1 MNSNDRINN
10 YTSLI
15 EDDYEEKTQIVEE
28 KSLIKNLKNTKA
40 YLIEIYG
47 ENLGKKTEIETDRAI
62 IGREARCNIV
72 INSNSV
78 SRKHA
83 MIYKKYIDMGN
94 HNSMH
99 SFWIRDLGSTNGT
112 YVGDQPIND
121 IELMN
126 GDTIKVGST
135 IFKFIIG
142 SDVET
147 AYFEEIYNMT
157 IVDGLTEIHN
167 KRYFLESLEKEISR
181 AKRYER
187 PLCLIMFDIDFF
199 KKINDTYGHLT
210 GDYVLKKMSQVI
222 RDSIRRE
229 EIFARYGGEEF
240 AIIMPETPKKSA
252 VTLAEKVRQL
262 IETTIFSFE
271 GHVVPVTISL
281 GVADLNKSI
290 SSALELIAFADKNL
304 YKAKHSGRNCVIG

>member
-1 MNSNDRINN
+1 MNGEKVNN
-10 YTSLI
+10 YVSFI
-15 EDDYEEKTQIVEE
+15 DDDHEEKTQIVEE
-28 KSLIKNLKNTKA
+28 KSIIKNLKNTKA

-47 ENLGKKTEIETDRAI
+47 ENLGKKIEIETDRVI

-72 INSNSV
+72 INSTSV

-94 HNSMH
+94 HHSMY
-99 SFWIRDLGSTNGT
+99 SFWVRDLGSTNGT

-142 SDVET
+142 SDIET

-181 AKRYER
+181 ARRYDR
-187 PLCLIMFDIDFF
+187 PLSLIMLDIDFF

-222 RDSIRRE
+222 KDSIRRE

-240 AIIMPETPKKSA
+240 SIIMPEAPKKSA

-262 IETTIFSFE
+262 IEETIFSFE

-281 GVADLNKSI
+281 GVSALDKSI

-304 YKAKHSGRNCVIG
+304 YRAKHNGRNCVVG